1 MTFPLLGYMC
11 IIHLTKSPGAFDC
24 PFSGNDSNDF
34 IVASFFS
41 FLLPG
46 RVSTGCFESV
56 QLTLYF
62 VTEINNSQQ
71 NPSHEFS
78 KVNSLLVNCL
88 SENLSFCWLCNVGIT
103 VIYIDYFVISI
114 YSFDI
119 NLSYQQN
126 IVYYDIA

>member
-11 IIHLTKSPGAFDC
+11 TIHLTKSPGAFDC

-56 QLTLYF
+56 QLTYTSLRKLTIHSRIRPTNSPKLTHYSLIVFLKICLF
-62 VTEINNSQQ
+62 VGYAMLA
-71 NPSHEFS
+71 
-78 KVNSLLVNCL
+78 SLL
-88 SENLSFCWLCNVGIT
+88 F
-103 VIYIDYFVISI
+103 ISI
-114 YSFDI
+114 ISLYRSI
-119 NLSYQQN
+119 HS
-126 IVYYDIA
+126 I